1 MKSSKK
7 NRLNVI
13 EQAIKDAHAYALEHC
28 GVPLNKMPEYFLGV
42 EIGKRMIQEFD
53 NFSVR
58 FEMSVKQLMAQAG
71 IESAGDKSDRE
82 NGRFDLVLLTK
93 RYGKPAHVIEI
104 KRGVKTDSMLSD
116 IKRLA
121 NICRYSKV
129 GARLET
135 NYFVA
140 ITRRSST
147 VVAERGKVLF
157 AKSSETGCL
166 DNITVDKSRVFNL
179 DTPDGKSV
187 TAAIYEVTYQYN

>member
-13 EQAIKDAHAYALEHC
+13 EQAIRDANAYALEHC

-53 NFSVR
+53 NFNVR
-58 FEMSVKQLMAQAG
+58 FEMSVKQLMAQAK
-71 IESAGDKSDRE
+71 IESAEDESYRE

-93 RYGKPAHVIEI
+93 RYGIPAHVIEI

-121 NICRYSKV
+121 NICRYSQA

-135 NYFVA
+135 NYFVT
-140 ITRRSST
+140 ITKRSST
-147 VVAERGKVLF
+147 VVAERSKVLL
-157 AKSSETGCL
+157 AKSAETGCL
-166 DNITVDKSRVFNL
+166 DNITIHTPRVFNL
-179 DTPDGKSV
+179 DTPDGNSV